1 MFRLSH
7 SELKIKIIMSSLNC
21 FCFSVVYLDPR
32 LGRDNNHRRCDAL
45 LEEELR
51 ARQMQLFTGS
61 GSGPG
66 TFGTQ
71 VNLGSWYRQ

>member
-1 MFRLSH
+1 
-7 SELKIKIIMSSLNC
+7 MSSLYC
-21 FCFSVVYLDPR
+21 FCFSVVHLDPR

-61 GSGPG
+61 GPGPVV
-66 TFGTQ
+66 FGTR